1 MPLGERIILSEE
13 ISQKLNDYLKE
24 FIDNS
29 ETRAAFLITKGG
41 QLLNQRGISEKSS
54 RLFSIVS
61 LISGIFSSTQRLSML
76 VGEKHF
82 KQFFQEGRRY
92 SVYYSL
98 LLEPFVFVTIFD
110 EKALL
115 GDVQLLVEELEENL
129 RKMLVM
135 TIQEGANTPFINLSS
150 RTPEE
155 AFTDLFDFNA

>member
-13 ISQKLNDYLKE
+13 ISEKLNAYLAE

-29 ETRAAFLITKGG
+29 EARAAFLITKGG
-41 QLLNQRGISEKSS
+41 QLLNQRGISRKSS

-76 VGEKHF
+76 VGETHF
-82 KQFFQEGRRY
+82 KQFYQEGKRY

-98 LLEPFVFVTIFD
+98 LMEPFVFVTIFD
-110 EKALL
+110 DKALL
-115 GDVQLLVEELEENL
+115 GDVQLRVEELEDTL
-129 RKMLVM
+129 RQMLIM
-135 TIQEGANTPFINLSS
+135 TVREGIGAPLINLSS

-155 AFTDLFDFNA
+155 AFTDLFDFNV